1 MENNRPQTSPVM
13 ERENIMGIMEISPLL
28 VKLSVP
34 MMISMLVQALYN
46 VVDSVFVSW
55 VSEEALTAVS
65 LAFSLQNMM
74 IAVGVGTG
82 VGVNAMLSKS
92 LGEKNQ
98 KRANATAE
106 NGIFLSACSFLVFL
120 VIGLTCIKPYFY
132 AQTSDDAI
140 ALQGIRYLSVCCIF
154 SLGLFTQTMGE
165 KLLAATGRTQLSMI
179 SQLVGA
185 VVNIILDPI
194 FIFGYCGEALS
205 GTTGAAVAT
214 VIGQFCGAGM
224 TLYFN
229 TRKNPDIQLDF
240 KGFRPSAK
248 AIGRIYTVGLPSI
261 AMQCV
266 GSLMTFGMNLI
277 LMAFSSTA
285 VAVFGV
291 YFKLQSFVFMPIF
304 GLNNGM
310 VPIISYNYGARRP
323 ERVKKTIRLAV
334 CYAEGIMVLGFCI
347 FEFFPGQVLGLF
359 SASQAMLTIGIPA
372 MRIICL
378 HFLLAGTS
386 IVLSSVFQAL
396 GNGLFSLI
404 VSVCRQLF
412 VLLPAAWL
420 LAQTGKVN
428 NVWWAF
434 LIAEIVSVL
443 MSLAFYAHI
452 NKTIIVPLCGP
463 AEP

>member
-13 ERENIMGIMEISPLL
+13 ERENIMGTMEISPLL

-106 NGIFLSACSFLVFL
+106 NGIFLSVCSFLVFL

-323 ERVKKTIRLAV
+323 ERVRKTIRLAV

-412 VLLPAAWL
+412 VLLPTAWL
-420 LAQTGKVN
+420 LAQTGSVN

-463 AEP
+463 VEP